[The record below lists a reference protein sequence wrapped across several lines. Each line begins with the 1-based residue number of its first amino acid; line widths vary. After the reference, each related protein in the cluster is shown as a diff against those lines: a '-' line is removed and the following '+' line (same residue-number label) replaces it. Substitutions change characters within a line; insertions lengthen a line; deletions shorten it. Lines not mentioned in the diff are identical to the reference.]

1 MPDATQVAAYQGV
14 IKQHEEDYENQVF
27 SSGVS
32 MIGRSQA
39 GTLNALLD
47 RKQEVER
54 LCYGWTK
61 KEQDSILTQPRRN
74 RKST

>member
-14 IKQHEEDYENQVF
+14 IKQYEDYKNQVF
-27 SSGVS
+27 SGGVS
-32 MIGRSQA
+32 MISRSQA

-61 KEQDSILTQPRRN
+61 KEQDSILTQPRKN